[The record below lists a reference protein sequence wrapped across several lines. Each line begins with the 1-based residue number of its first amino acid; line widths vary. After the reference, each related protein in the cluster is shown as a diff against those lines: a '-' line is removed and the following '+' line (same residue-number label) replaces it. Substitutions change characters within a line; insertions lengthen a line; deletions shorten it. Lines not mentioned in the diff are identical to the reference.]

1 VFVGCVIG
9 CGLFLVLAASMSSL
23 GPSAF
28 AVVGFGVCGGGVYVL
43 GFSLIQ
49 VHTRDELRGRTF
61 ATLYTLVR
69 FCVLLAFVA
78 GPLLSRALDALPIST
93 PGTRL
98 TLWLGGAIIVAAGL
112 LAQRTL
118 ARSAGVEPATS

>member
-1 VFVGCVIG
+1 
-9 CGLFLVLAASMSSL
+9 M
-23 GPSAF
+23 
-28 AVVGFGVCGGGVYVL
+28 
-43 GFSLIQ
+43 
-49 VHTRDELRGRTF
+49 RGRTF

-78 GPLLSRALDALPIST
+78 GPLLSRALDALPISR

-98 TLWLGGAIIVAAGL
+98 TLWLGGAIIVTAGV

-118 ARSAGVEPATS
+118 SRSARSESAA